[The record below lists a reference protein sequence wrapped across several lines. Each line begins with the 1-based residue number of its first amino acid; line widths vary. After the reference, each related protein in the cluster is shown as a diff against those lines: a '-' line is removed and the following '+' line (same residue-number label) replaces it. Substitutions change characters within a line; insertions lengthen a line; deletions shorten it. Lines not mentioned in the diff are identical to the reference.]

1 MKKLSILSSFI
12 MIFIS
17 NMNIAF
23 ASQFVPDLAYEKK
36 IQVIQSH
43 LNHEMVKHTQ
53 SNINTNNIEV
63 NSTNLKG
70 EKYYSATKLTS

>member
-1 MKKLSILSSFI
+1 MKKLSVLSSLI
-12 MIFIS
+12 MIFVS

-36 IQVIQSH
+36 VQVIQSH

-53 SNINTNNIEV
+53 SNIDANDIEV

-70 EKYYSATKLTS
+70 EKDWRVTKTTN

>member
-1 MKKLSILSSFI
+1 MRKK
-12 MIFIS
+12 
-17 NMNIAF
+17 
-23 ASQFVPDLAYEKK
+23 V
-36 IQVIQSH
+36 QVIQSH

-53 SNINTNNIEV
+53 SNIDANDIEV